1 MGDSIRTI
9 KPRKLRGKGNK
20 ELPVKGSV
28 LIPELYSTTFLAGK
42 TYSGKTVVID
52 HLMKHTIDPRTTVII
67 FCSTV
72 NIDKQWISIQ
82 KALKKRGI
90 PCVTFT
96 SLMDDETGCSMLDSL
111 LKTIDEKKAKRKSK
125 EEDDN
130 EKIVTP
136 APVTT
141 MCQFPK
147 TIQEEEK
154 KDKEIV
160 LPKRKPKNRVP
171 EHLLIFDDLS
181 RDELRSDSILNLIK
195 KNRHYDARVFIS
207 TQFVRGITPSTYTQL
222 WYLYLFPGFS
232 IEDVKLVYERIQTTL
247 KFPEFLELYQQITKK
262 PHQFLNIDVRTGVM
276 RHNFGKP
283 LRFD

>member
-9 KPRKLRGKGNK
+9 KPRKLRGKGK
-20 ELPVKGSV
+20 ELPVKGAV

-72 NIDKQWISIQ
+72 NIDKQWLAIQ

-90 PCVTFT
+90 PCVSFT
-96 SLMDDETGCSMLDSL
+96 SLVDEETKCSMLDSF
-111 LKTIDEKKAKRKSK
+111 LKTI
-125 EEDDN
+125 EDDN
-130 EKIVTP
+130 TVPTEP
-136 APVTT
+136 AEPEQQPPVPT
-141 MCQFPK
+141 MCQFPMTK
-147 TIQEEEK
+147 PEPEQTQKNLDVKHE
-154 KDKEIV
+154 
-160 LPKRKPKNRVP
+160 PKNLVP
-171 EHLLIFDDLS
+171 EYLLIFDDLT

-195 KNRHYDARVFIS
+195 KNRHYKARVFIS
-207 TQFVRGITPSTYTQL
+207 TQFVRGITPSTYSQL

-232 IEDVKLVYERIQTTL
+232 IEDVKLVHERIQTTL

-262 PHQFLNIDVRTGVM
+262 PHQFLNIDVRRGVL